1 MTDSNTVAAVSDE
14 SPADSNIPR
23 GALVVVA
30 IGLLACV
37 VAAVA
42 STDKSSGSSSEVAWV
57 EEKPMPDSRPVTVPG
72 GKGKMQLVEAALRA
86 TGVNEGGYSLYRSS
100 AVLRVDGGSPIGSAR
115 IRCAIDVPKGTEVAQ
130 TPGSRASYPR
140 SSDDLFHQEVPEVV
154 LALFASHGAEL
165 GVLEFGDLFENG
177 FSSERD
183 VKVEW
188 PEYVVGEEAWEWFLP
203 PGKPKQDLVLPFASV
218 WKTTKIPAA
227 SIACEITTG
236 AGKASVG
243 TSGALAH
250 RTEAINED
258 EETDEDE

>member
-1 MTDSNTVAAVSDE
+1 VTDSNTVAIVSDE
-14 SPADSNIPR
+14 PSADSNIPR

-42 STDKSSGSSSEVAWV
+42 STDKSSGSSAEVEWV
-57 EEKPMPDSRPVTVPG
+57 QEKAMPDSRPVTVPG

-86 TGVNEGGYSLYRSS
+86 TGVNEGGYSLYRSA
-100 AVLRVDGGSPIGSAR
+100 AVLRIDARAPIGSAR
-115 IRCAIDVPKGTEVAQ
+115 IRCAIEVPKGTEVAQ

-154 LALFASHGAEL
+154 LALFSSHGAEL

-183 VKVEW
+183 LKVEW
-188 PEYVVGEEAWEWFLP
+188 PEYKLGEEGWEWFLP

-218 WKTTKIPAA
+218 WKTTAIPAA
-227 SIACEITTG
+227 SISCEITTD
-236 AGKASVG
+236 AGKASVN
-243 TSGALAH
+243 TSGALDK

-258 EETDEDE
+258 EEVDEDE

>member
-1 MTDSNTVAAVSDE
+1 VTDSNTVAPVNDE
-14 SPADSNIPR
+14 PSADSNIPR

-42 STDKSSGSSSEVAWV
+42 STDKSSGSSAEVEWV
-57 EEKPMPDSRPVTVPG
+57 QEKAMPDSRPVTVPG

-100 AVLRVDGGSPIGSAR
+100 ATLRIDAGTPIGSAR
-115 IRCAIDVPKGTEVAQ
+115 IRCAINVPKGTEVAQ

-154 LALFASHGAEL
+154 LALFSSHGAEL
-165 GVLEFGDLFENG
+165 GVLEFGDLFESG

-188 PEYVVGEEAWEWFLP
+188 PEYKVGEEAWEWFLP

-227 SIACEITTG
+227 SVACEITTG
-236 AGKASVG
+236 AGKASVA
-243 TSGALAH
+243 TSGGLDK